1 MHYPFISIGSTAGI
15 GTFIASFSG
24 SNFNLRF
31 NPDSGFSDV
40 EVQAYSEL
48 FYSDIDI
55 FNVPPD
61 LIYGRVSESVKV
73 RQYNAVNG
81 DRANKKEFELKSNNV
96 PIFSKQFRPTDTS
109 TLNAATGVFTITD
122 HFFRTGEK
130 LKYTPKSSFVGVAA
144 SDDNCT

>member
-1 MHYPFISIGSTAGI
+1 
-15 GTFIASFSG
+15 
-24 SNFNLRF
+24 
-31 NPDSGFSDV
+31 
-40 EVQAYSEL
+40 VQAYSEV
-48 FYSDIDI
+48 FYRDIDI

-61 LIYGRVSESVKV
+61 LTFGRVVESVKV

-122 HFFRTGEK
+122 HFFRTAEK
-130 LKYTPKSSFVGVAA
+130 LKYTPKSSFVGVGCN
-144 SDDNCT
+144 SNDNCT